1 MRRASPAN
9 DVALGRH
16 LAADL
21 FRYSGPYVLF
31 TAGKA
36 PRRRVIGVDLNLLE
50 SALSAS
56 TLRSEQ
62 NGYLD
67 SCTPSCVAEVVLL
80 RGLVVQLAEGRSL
93 LVRVR
98 TW

>member
-1 MRRASPAN
+1 MTSLSDDTCSAIPDPMFCSQPGRR
-9 DVALGRH
+9 
-16 LAADL
+16 
-21 FRYSGPYVLF
+21 
-31 TAGKA
+31 
-36 PRRRVIGVDLNLLE
+36 RRRVIGVDLNLL